1 MTFAQIGF
9 GFFVF
14 ATFWI
19 LHLLWWRLCRPKGE
33 IRPLVLVFL
42 VAPGLLFLGIN
53 RFYPFWG
60 TLDLALAFF
69 VHLALA
75 VVYIQTYPAIASTI
89 PSFRILIGVHASKGG
104 LSVPEIEGLFAQGEL
119 IGSRVELLG
128 EDGLVRSGEKGLEL
142 SSFGRLLAVV
152 FLTYRRFLGL
162 QRGQG

>member
-9 GFFVF
+9 GLAVFF
-14 ATFWI
+14 AFWV
-19 LHLLWWRLCRPKGE
+19 LHLLWWRWSRPKGE
-33 IRPLVLVFL
+33 IRPLVAVFL
-42 VAPGLLFLGIN
+42 LLPGVLFLGIH

-60 TLDLALAFF
+60 ALDLALAFT

-89 PSFRILIGVHASKGG
+89 PSFRILIGVHAAKEG
-104 LSVPEIEGLFAQGEL
+104 LSVPEIERLFAQGEL

-128 EDGLVRSGEKGLEL
+128 EDGLVRSGEKGPRL
-142 SSFGRLLAVV
+142 SAFGQLLAVV